1 MGIVCLWFGRHLLA
15 SPPQAFPRVSFS
27 TEPGVRNV
35 AVFSTLQVFCI
46 LTCEHASSFGRL
58 FLPASCFLIFFVTLG
73 FKVRGRFGLR
83 LPRLAFCF
91 AVLLAWGAL
100 DVANPRMLAQSI
112 RLHVD
117 LTDAPRNLYHAKLNI
132 PAKPGA
138 MTLVFPKWIPGNH
151 RPSGPIGALTGIRM
165 EAAGKPLAWQRDDVD
180 MYAFHVTVP
189 EAAHAI
195 DVSLDAITSSDS
207 AGSGGPAAS
216 SNLLDLNWNA
226 VVLYPQGADSDAVE
240 FVPSV
245 KLPAGWQ
252 FGTALVSTR
261 TSGDEV
267 EFAAVS
273 LTTLVDSPLIAG
285 VHYRRID
292 LSTGAGSPAHE
303 MDVVADSEADLAMK
317 PEDLAAYR
325 KLVAET
331 GALFGAR
338 HYRQYHF
345 LYTLSDQVGEHGLE
359 HHESNDSVASERTL
373 LDPDLRLLYADL
385 VPHEFAHSWNGKYR
399 RPAGLA
405 TRNYQEP
412 MVGDLLWVYEGLT
425 HYLGF
430 LLAERSGLLTAEQ
443 YREVLAETAAGL
455 DYRPGRSWRP
465 LEDTARSVQI
475 LRLMG
480 PQWSNWRRGLD
491 YYPEGELIW
500 LEVDSI
506 IRQQTHGQRSLD
518 DFCRRFHGGES
529 GPPMVV
535 PYTFD
540 DVVHALNDVAPYDW
554 ASLLRERT
562 GATSTHAPLGGIERD
577 GWKLVYTDKPNA
589 FTQALEK
596 VGEFADFS
604 YSLGVGVAK
613 DGKLNDVL
621 VGSPAYQS
629 GLGPGMKLVAVNGR
643 KWKPDV
649 LHAAIKAA
657 QGTTAPIELLVENA
671 QFFQTYSIPYHEGDR
686 NPHLERV
693 SGESDLLSILLTPL
707 AR

>member
-1 MGIVCLWFGRHLLA
+1 
-15 SPPQAFPRVSFS
+15 
-27 TEPGVRNV
+27 VR
-35 AVFSTLQVFCI
+35 S
-46 LTCEHASSFGRL
+46 
-58 FLPASCFLIFFVTLG
+58 
-73 FKVRGRFGLR
+73 
-83 LPRLAFCF
+83 PRLAFGF
-91 AVLLAWGAL
+91 SILLALGTLGSAGQ
-100 DVANPRMLAQSI
+100 RMLGQSI
-112 RLHVD
+112 RLRVD
-117 LTDAPRNLYHAKLNI
+117 LTDAPRNLYHAKLSI
-132 PAKPGA
+132 PAKAGE

-151 RPSGPIGALTGIRM
+151 RPSGPIAALTGIHM
-165 EAAGKPLAWQRDDVD
+165 EAAGKELAWQRDEVD

-189 EAAHAI
+189 EGVSSI

-207 AGSGGPAAS
+207 AGAGGPAAS

-226 VVLYPQGADSDAVE
+226 VVLYPQGASSDAVE

-245 KLPAGWQ
+245 KLPAGWK
-252 FGTALVSTR
+252 FGTALVAAHA
-261 TSGDEV
+261 SGDEV
-267 EFAAVS
+267 EFAPVS

-285 VHYRRID
+285 EHYRRID
-292 LSTGAGSPAHE
+292 LTSAVDGTPAHV
-303 MDVVADSEADLAMK
+303 MDVVADSEPDLAMK
-317 PEDLAAYR
+317 PEDMAAYK

-345 LYTLSDQVGEHGLE
+345 LYTLSDQVGGHGLE
-359 HHESNDSVASERTL
+359 HHESNDSAAAERTL
-373 LDPDLRLLYADL
+373 LDPDLRLVFADL

-425 HYLGF
+425 DYLGN
-430 LLAERSGLLTAEQ
+430 LLAERSGLTSAEQFREALALTA
-443 YREVLAETAAGL
+443 ASL
-455 DYRPGRSWRP
+455 DHRSGRTWRP

-491 YYPEGELIW
+491 YYPEGQLIW

-518 DFCRRFHGGES
+518 DFCRRFHGGQS

-554 ASLLRERT
+554 ASLLGERV
-562 GATSTHAPLGGIERD
+562 GATSTHAPMGGIERE
-577 GWKLVYTDKPNA
+577 GWKLTYNDKPNA
-589 FTQALEK
+589 FNQALEK
-596 VGEFADFS
+596 LVKFADFS
-604 YSLGVGVAK
+604 YSLGFLVAE
-613 DGKLNDVL
+613 DGKLDDVI
-621 VGSPAYQS
+621 VGSPAYRS
-629 GLGPGMKLVAVNGR
+629 GLGPGMKLIAVNGR
-643 KWKPDV
+643 KWTPSV
-649 LHAAIKAA
+649 LRDALKAA
-657 QGTTAPIELLVENA
+657 QGTTAPIDLLVENA
-671 QFFQTYSIPYHEGDR
+671 QFFRAYSIAYHEGDK

-693 SGESDLLSILLTPL
+693 SGQPDLLGVLLKPL
-707 AR
+707 TQ